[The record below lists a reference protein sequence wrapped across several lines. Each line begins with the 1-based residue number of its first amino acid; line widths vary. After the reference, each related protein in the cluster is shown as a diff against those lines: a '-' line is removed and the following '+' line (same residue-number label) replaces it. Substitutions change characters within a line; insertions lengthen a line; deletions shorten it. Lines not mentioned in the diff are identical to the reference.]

1 MNRLPLELINNII
14 SQLDDDKTLYS
25 AILSCRF
32 LFNSQISHLYRLN
45 ADNCSSTNNDLEAL
59 GCGHSVHA
67 CDWASQTGQLATLK
81 RAKDAGITVC
91 DLQRLKW
98 AAEGRHAAAFLYLLE
113 QLDAALDVNSR
124 FPDNQT
130 LLECAVL
137 SGNLEMVKQLV
148 AIGATIEFDPNQENA
163 FHLSV
168 RHGHRDITRYFLA
181 QHIDPSLRGPRD
193 ITALHIAAVLG
204 DTETVEWLL
213 AAGLEVDCRYR
224 RNPYDEY
231 TALYDAAAHNH
242 VDVMAVLLEHG
253 ADAAS
258 TPYGGLSALHI
269 AARNGH
275 TEAAS
280 LLLDHGANIDAV
292 ERCSTTPLL
301 DAVSNNHLA
310 MIELLVDRGANMSK
324 GSVNWPALAL
334 AVNDNNVL
342 AAALL
347 LNKGADIDETEQR
360 NLDRLTALHIAFRN
374 RNIELVELLLSHG
387 ASTSI
392 RTRPGYTVLLQAI
405 EVNEFDMVRVLLNG
419 GADVEERHN
428 DDDESLPLSVA
439 ACKGYNEIV
448 SLLLDHDADVEGKD
462 KYDCTAVA
470 NVAST
475 EHVSTMRLLLERGAD
490 SRARAA
496 SGYNALVVA
505 VTSKRIEMVRL
516 LLQNGTHGPQPKQQ
530 ANDAFFWACN
540 AGNMDMIKLFLEYGC
555 DPARD
560 GLATGDLPI
569 HAAARSGNI
578 DLVDFFLQQDGVDL
592 DSRDCFMRTPLFH
605 AAGKGK
611 VQMVKHLLSKGADHT
626 ARDIY
631 HATPLFVAMR
641 HEHHESLE
649 PLVAACP
656 ESLFWI
662 DALGRTPLQWAELTG
677 PLHLIATANSL
688 LREYGLL
695 ARTPEIQAP
704 SRCPL
709 AIPKDP
715 AHHSCDVCTREVEH
729 CTLARH
735 CTICSDDSFLIC
747 RDCANNGMVCFD
759 AAHKE
764 SSWTDKCKHCRLW
777 S

>member
-1 MNRLPLELINNII
+1 MNQFPLELIDNII
-14 SQLDDDKTLYS
+14 SHVDDQKTLYS

-32 LFNSQISHLYRLN
+32 LFNSQIARLYQLN
-45 ADNCSSTNNDLEAL
+45 DEKCDTNNDLETL
-59 GCGHSVHA
+59 LSGYPVHA

-81 RAKDAGITVC
+81 KANDAGIMVC
-91 DLQRLKW
+91 NLQRLKW
-98 AAEGRHAAAFLYLLE
+98 ATEGRHVAAFLYLLE
-113 QLDAALDVNSR
+113 QLDVVTLDVNSR

-137 SGNLEMVKQLV
+137 SGNLDMVKRLV
-148 AIGATIEFDPNQENA
+148 AIGATIEFNPNQENA

-168 RHGHRDITRYFLA
+168 RHRHRDIVQYFLA
-181 QHIDPSLRGPRD
+181 QNMDPSLRGPHD
-193 ITALHIAAVLG
+193 ITALHIAADLG
-204 DTETVEWLL
+204 DTETVKWLL
-213 AAGLEVDCRYR
+213 AAGLEVDCRYSK
-224 RNPYDEY
+224 NPCDKY

-292 ERCSTTPLL
+292 ERCNTTPLL
-301 DAVSNNHLA
+301 DAVGNNHLA
-310 MIELLVDRGANMSK
+310 MVELLIDRGANMSK
-324 GSVNWPALAL
+324 GSVKWPALAL

-342 AAALL
+342 ATTLL

-360 NLDRLTALHIAFRN
+360 NSDRLTALHTAFRN
-374 RNIELVELLLSHG
+374 RNIELVKLLLRHG
-387 ASTSI
+387 ANTSI
-392 RTRPGYTVLLQAI
+392 RTRPGYTVLLEAI
-405 EVNEFDMVRVLLNG
+405 EANELDMVRVLLNG

-428 DDDESLPLSVA
+428 DEDESLPLSFA

-448 SLLLDHDADVEGKD
+448 SLLLDHGADIEGKD

-470 NVAST
+470 NVAPT
-475 EHVSTMRLLLERGAD
+475 EHISTMRLLLERGAD
-490 SRARAA
+490 SRARAV
-496 SGYNALVVA
+496 SGYNALAVA
-505 VTSKRIEMVRL
+505 VSSKRIEMVKL

-540 AGNMDMIKLFLEYGC
+540 SGNMDMIKLFLEYGC

-560 GLATGDLPI
+560 GLATGQLAI
-569 HAAARSGNI
+569 HAAATSGNV
-578 DLVDFFLQQDGVDL
+578 DLVDFFLQQDGIEL
-592 DSRDCFMRTPLFH
+592 DSRDSFMRTPLFH
-605 AAGKGK
+605 AAWKGK
-611 VQMVKHLLSKGADHT
+611 VQIVKHLLSKGADHT
-626 ARDIY
+626 TKDLYQAAPIF
-631 HATPLFVAMR
+631 AAMR
-641 HEHHESLE
+641 NEHHETLE

-656 ESLFWI
+656 ESLLWI

-677 PLHLIATANSL
+677 PLRLIATANSL
-688 LREYGLL
+688 LREYGMS
-695 ARTPEIQAP
+695 ARAPEVQAP

-715 AHHSCDVCTREVEH
+715 AHHLCDVCTREVEYCSWAMH
-729 CTLARH
+729 CTV
-735 CTICSDDSFLIC
+735 CCDDSFLIC
-747 RDCANNGMVCFD
+747 RDCANNGMVCLD
-759 AAHKE
+759 AEHKE
-764 SSWTDKCKHCRLW
+764 SSWTDKCKNCRLW